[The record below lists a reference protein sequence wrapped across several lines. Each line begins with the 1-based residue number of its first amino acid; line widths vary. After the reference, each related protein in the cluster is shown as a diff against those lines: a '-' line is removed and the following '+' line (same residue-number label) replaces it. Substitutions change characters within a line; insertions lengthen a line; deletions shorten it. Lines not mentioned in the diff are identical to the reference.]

1 MSRDF
6 DGGKRGATGRGD
18 ENKEGKGRRRERGI
32 TSQWM
37 YETVGR
43 PESFLEV
50 RMDRICSMKSG
61 LSVDPLLY

>member
-1 MSRDF
+1 MVVR
-6 DGGKRGATGRGD
+6 GEQQGEATRIKRERG
-18 ENKEGKGRRRERGI
+18 EGERGI